1 MRQEPL
7 CMAMPLSLIH
17 ICFELYNYEFQNR
30 NVRLNVHNNY
40 ARKGPSLSNST
51 PYRALRGRDYS
62 GGIMAY
68 FSNNYGR
75 SSSNS
80 LNAQATK
87 GSTLQYVL
95 NFGSD
100 NGKAGTD
107 YDLSNVTLEEWN
119 SNPASYNNNDRTSP
133 AATITYMDYPF
144 PAPRGDVIEV
154 YTGGDTSSGNNLVTY
169 AVGDNGMG
177 ATRPARD
184 LYDTMILT
192 EMEGG
197 AKSSA
202 TLSADQ
208 VSPFFEELEKR
219 TGRDYSEFKT

>member
-1 MRQEPL
+1 
-7 CMAMPLSLIH
+7 
-17 ICFELYNYEFQNR
+17 
-30 NVRLNVHNNY
+30 
-40 ARKGPSLSNST
+40 
-51 PYRALRGRDYS
+51 
-62 GGIMAY
+62 MAY

-144 PAPRGDVIEV
+144 PAPRGLSLIHIFYAGDIAAAVGLKN
-154 YTGGDTSSGNNLVTY
+154 TTTGDTLCDEANPV
-169 AVGDNGMG
+169 
-177 ATRPARD
+177 
-184 LYDTMILT
+184 IL
-192 EMEGG
+192 ESMEFPEPVIRV
-197 AKSSA
+197 AIE
-202 TLSADQ
+202 
-208 VSPFFEELEKR
+208 P
-219 TGRDYSEFKT
+219 KTKAGQERCV